1 VLDHNISLRKFFQSF
16 AYAWQ
21 GIRWMLKHQQNMRFH
36 LMATAIC
43 VIAGISLGIRL
54 AQWTALVFAITVVL
68 VAEALNSAVEAVMD
82 LIHPD
87 HNEFV
92 KIIKDVMAGAALLA
106 AAGAATI
113 GCLVFIPRIIYLIHH

>member
-1 VLDHNISLRKFFQSF
+1 
-16 AYAWQ
+16 
-21 GIRWMLKHQQNMRFH
+21 MLKHQQNMRFH